1 MAVFSISLHCLIGFF
16 IRLLLVVYSE
26 VHDKLYVVQYTDID
40 YHVFTDAAHHIV
52 SGRSPYDRHT
62 YRYTPLL
69 ATFLVPNVMLHQA
82 FGKVLFSIIDVCV
95 AYIIYRLILTK
106 GSTQKISVNCA
117 LMWLYNPFPII
128 ICTRGNADAISAALV
143 LASLLYVQKGCSVM
157 TGIIHAIATHVRLYP
172 LVFTLPI
179 YLAVKG
185 DSLVSPEDKRMS
197 VGKVFSL
204 LFPDRQQLKFA
215 VSFVVTLTVT
225 TLFFYWLYGYQF
237 LYESF
242 LYHIARRDTRHNFSV
257 YFYMLYLTSDIPLPL
272 WQRIFVIF
280 PQLVLL
286 MVLSFAYGSRKDLD
300 FCVLTQAVVMVTYN
314 TVVTSQYFI
323 WFLSVLPICM
333 PFISIPSKQAVTFF
347 ILWISAQI
355 AWLLPAYLL
364 EFQGRDTFIYIWL
377 QSIAFFSINITV
389 LVRLI
394 QTYKATCH
402 KKVKSN

>member
-1 MAVFSISLHCLIGFF
+1 MSVSNIYLHCLVGFF
-16 IRLLLVVYSE
+16 IRLLLVVYGE

-69 ATFLVPNVMLHQA
+69 AAFLVPNVLFHPA
-82 FGKVLFSIIDVCV
+82 FGKVLFSFIDVVV
-95 AYIIYRLILTK
+95 AYIIHRLLLTK
-106 GSTQKISVNCA
+106 GCSQTIAINCS
-117 LMWLYNPFPII
+117 LMWLYNPFPIV

-143 LASLLYVQKGCSVM
+143 LASLLSVQKGCSIM

-179 YLAVKG
+179 YISVKG
-185 DSLVSPEDKRMS
+185 DSASQEEKHTSL
-197 VGKVFSL
+197 GKVFPM

-215 VSFVVTLTVT
+215 VSFIVVLAAT

-237 LYESF
+237 LHESF

-257 YFYMLYLTSDIPLPL
+257 YFYMLYLTSDVPLPL
-272 WQRIFVIF
+272 WQRIFVVF
-280 PQLVLL
+280 PQFVLL
-286 MVLSFAYGSRKDLD
+286 IVLSFVYGSRKDLD
-300 FCVLTQAVVMVTYN
+300 FCVLAQAIVMVTYN

-323 WFLSVLPICM
+323 WFLSVLPVCV
-333 PFISIPSKQAVTFF
+333 PFIAIPSKQAATFF
-347 ILWISAQI
+347 VLWISAQI

-364 EFQGRDTFIYIWL
+364 EFQGRDTFMYVWL
-377 QSIAFFSINITV
+377 QGIAFFSINITV
-389 LVRLI
+389 LVRFV
-394 QTYKATCH
+394 QTYKSCCH
-402 KKVKSN
+402 SKLKSI